1 MLVECASFR
10 LLTSG
15 AGAGQ
20 NQRYPKD
27 YEMGQ
32 EPWKKCRK
40 APKLLSLGPCEER
53 NTLAN
58 MLRFFFCSFGSRECI
73 WMDEA
78 RCNLGTEVHD
88 RHGWGRRCQCRK
100 IFQRQN
106 RDENVVAASSN
117 PNCEI
122 VFGLLIYSMRVSV
135 LLRKHTIEHLLCF
148 HFQAQGRTKR
158 SENTARTMK
167 S

>member
-1 MLVECASFR
+1 MQRKAFAVYVPLWSPRKTILYFRKTVLSLMLVECASFR

-58 MLRFFFCSFGSRECI
+58 MLSFFFCSFGSRECI

-88 RHGWGRRCQCRK
+88 WHG
-100 IFQRQN
+100 
-106 RDENVVAASSN
+106 
-117 PNCEI
+117 
-122 VFGLLIYSMRVSV
+122 
-135 LLRKHTIEHLLCF
+135 
-148 HFQAQGRTKR
+148 
-158 SENTARTMK
+158 
-167 S
+167 